1 MASVVASRA
10 IARFSHPPGPDR
22 GIQSAA
28 RSLGFTMLRRL
39 RISRAARLGFSLVA
53 LIAIGGAFGPHADPD
68 RTLPAAPQL
77 TAGNPFPQA
86 TAAHDCLACRI
97 QSSGFLPPVCRD
109 LLASPTVAG
118 ALLAPEW
125 SLGGSPL
132 PPSPDGRAPPA
143 IS

>member
-1 MASVVASRA
+1 M
-10 IARFSHPPGPDR
+10 
-22 GIQSAA
+22 
-28 RSLGFTMLRRL
+28 
-39 RISRAARLGFSLVA
+39 SRAARLGFSLVA

-68 RTLPAAPQL
+68 RTLQAAQQL
-77 TAGNPFPQA
+77 TAGDSFPQA
-86 TAAHDCLACRI
+86 TSAHDCLACRI
-97 QSSGFLPPVCRD
+97 QSSGFLSPVCRD

-132 PPSPDGRAPPA
+132 SPSPDGRAPPA